1 MDKSMLELRR
11 QMLEA
16 ALLIQE
22 RLEGLSEA
30 DLNKPIMWSGIQ
42 RNVRFMMHRL
52 AAHSQDHALQ
62 IRKNRQAIGAPA
74 SEAQNILAQFL
85 DADAELLGETIG
97 LGDAQYL
104 RSPAEGEWST
114 TEVLEH
120 VLKIENR
127 YLEQIEAALAEAAK
141 SQA

>member
-1 MDKSMLELRR
+1 MDKSILELRR

-16 ALLIQE
+16 AMQVPE

-30 DLNKPIMWSGIQ
+30 DLNKPITWSGTP

-52 AAHSQDHALQ
+52 GAHAQDHALQ

-74 SEAQNILAQFL
+74 SEAQNIVAQFL

-97 LGDAQYL
+97 LGDAQYGQP
-104 RSPAEGEWST
+104 PAEGEWST
-114 TEVLEH
+114 KGSAGARAEGREALPGA
-120 VLKIENR
+120 NR
-127 YLEQIEAALAEAAK
+127 GGAGRGG
-141 SQA
+141 